1 MMTVHE
7 VSELAG
13 VSKLDFNAF
22 GTQEMEEYARQARE
36 SWQWNTAPGSW
47 RKSVRPCAGRRQR
60 RHFWRNAG
68 S

>member
-36 SWQWNTAPGSW
+36 SWG
-47 RKSVRPCAGRRQR
+47 
-60 RHFWRNAG
+60 
-68 S
+68 